1 MTAETQIIIS
11 AKDLASGT
19 FSKVGLAAEGLIKVF
34 ERSRELI
41 PFAGAGLGIHSIKEF
56 IEQQVEYIDQSG
68 KMAQITGMNTQT
80 FLEFQYAAML
90 ADLSSESLSKGV
102 GKLSKNMV
110 AAASGSGDAYDAFHT
125 LGVSVK
131 DSSGQ
136 LKGADQI
143 LEDIADRFAQFEDG
157 PAKTA
162 MAMALFGK
170 SGAEMIPLLNKGAG
184 ELRHLRE
191 EAEKTGYAF
200 GDEVARQAE
209 EVNDNFKRLH
219 TRTDALKTL
228 VVSGML
234 PALIDTSEYMLGSAT
249 AADKLRENLEYVEK
263 GARGAAYGLVAIK
276 NVLDMVGSAMYYSAK
291 GIFHATRWEFDK
303 FWDDMSDLN
312 KSGWE
317 DLEDINRAH
326 ERIWLGH
333 KDGDKGLKGHDGRS
347 TIAKEKPKAPIIP
360 KGDGGEGAS
369 TIKSLRE
376 EVTKAESGLVQ
387 LRDSYDELTLT
398 LAGDAYGADLMKNQ
412 REYDKELL
420 DTLKEYMKLDDQ
432 RRALAASKKLTG
444 EAAGLIDRAQAALAG
459 KIYGLE
465 FAKGL
470 KDQQALI
477 KDQLTQMAQD
487 AAHQSTMADLT
498 GQGVWEAKAGAIR
511 AKYDALRLD
520 PNTKARTAQWD
531 EEEQAAL
538 ARNEQD
544 KAKARLQS
552 SAALAEL
559 TGRTWDHRNA
569 QAQLLEIEIALAQT
583 AEERQLKEQQL
594 ADVLAQRDGNW
605 VDASRKGLQTYE
617 AGARDTWTNV
627 NRLTANAAQSM
638 EDAMVD
644 SAMGTENAWTN
655 ALKSI
660 EREIVRVM
668 IRQSAMW
675 QMASLLG
682 GFIGDGVSSLFGGSV
697 LASESYTPDQV
708 TSAVNNLESQILSG
722 ARASGGPVG
731 PGTWLVGE
739 KGPELLNLDGPGY
752 VHNAAQ
758 TSALMGA
765 SSGLGSTQI
774 VIHQSFDFRG
784 ADTGTETRLRA
795 SAEVIKRQSV
805 AEALAQVQARANRG
819 GSFSK
824 AVGRRQQ

>member
-41 PFAGAGLGIHSIKEF
+41 PFAGAGLGIHGLKEF
-56 IEQQVEYIDQSG
+56 IEHQVEYIDQSG
-68 KMAQITGMNTQT
+68 KMAQVTGMNTQT

-110 AAASGSGDAYDAFHT
+110 AAADGSGDAYDAFHT
-125 LGVSVK
+125 LGISVK

-143 LEDIADRFAQFEDG
+143 LEEIADTFSGFEDG
-157 PAKTA
+157 AAKTA

-170 SGAEMIPLLNKGAG
+170 SGAEMIPLLNKGAE

-191 EAEKTGYAF
+191 EAENTGYAF
-200 GDEVARQAE
+200 GDAVARQAE

-228 VVSGML
+228 FVSGML
-234 PALIDTSEYMLGSAT
+234 PALVSTSEYMLHSAT
-249 AADKLRENLEYVEK
+249 AADKLRDNLSGVEK
-263 GARGAAYGLVAIK
+263 TARGVAFALILAK
-276 NVLDMVGSAMYYSAK
+276 NAVDMVGEGSYRGALGGTAVMVGNFKLA
-291 GIFHATRWEFDK
+291 REQWEA
-303 FWDDMSDLN
+303 LN
-312 KSGWE
+312 KGAWN
-317 DLEDINRAH
+317 DMHDIERAWD
-326 ERIWLGH
+326 EIWKGGEKRQGMHSLAYDEHMLG
-333 KDGDKGLKGHDGRS
+333 KK
-347 TIAKEKPKAPIIP
+347 KPQAPIIA
-360 KGDGGEGAS
+360 KGDNGEGAS

-376 EVTKAESGLVQ
+376 EALKAEAGV
-387 LRDSYDELTLT
+387 RDLKFAYDELALT
-398 LAGDAYGADLMKNQ
+398 VAGDGYGATLLKNQ
-412 REYDKELL
+412 RDFEKERLEALREYI
-420 DTLKEYMKLDDQ
+420 KLDDQ
-432 RRALAASKKLTG
+432 RRALQAKNKLTG
-444 EAAGLIDRAQAALAG
+444 EAAGLIDRAQAALAA
-459 KIYGLE
+459 KLPELE
-465 FAKGL
+465 RL
-470 KDQQALI
+470 NNLRDQQAFEKSNVDRL
-477 KDQLTQMAQD
+477 K
-487 AAHQSTMADLT
+487 ST
-498 GQGVWEAKAGAIR
+498 
-511 AKYDALRLD
+511 
-520 PNTKARTAQWD
+520 
-531 EEEQAAL
+531 
-538 ARNEQD
+538 
-544 KAKARLQS
+544 
-552 SAALAEL
+552 AALAEL

-583 AEERQLKEQQL
+583 AEERALKEQQL
-594 ADVLAQRDGNW
+594 ADVLAQRDGDML
-605 VDASRKGLQTYE
+605 DATRKALQTYE
-617 AGARDTWTNV
+617 ASAKDTWTNV

-668 IRQSAMW
+668 IRQSAMG
-675 QMASLLG
+675 QALGMVG
-682 GFIGDGVSSLFGGSV
+682 GFANDFFTDLFGGSV

-739 KGPELLNLDGPGY
+739 EGPELLNLDGPGY

-765 SSGLGSTQI
+765 SSGFGSTQI

-824 AVGRRQQ
+824 AVGRRQ